1 MPGRPVL
8 ALLAAAIVVAF
19 FGAGAALA
27 GRPAAGVVF
36 VALAVAMSCTAVR
49 HHLRSETRR

>member
-36 VALAVAMSCTAVR
+36 VALAVAMTGTAVR